1 MSATVDAG
9 LSVPSRLSVIHESLR
24 INIFNI
30 PHAAVRGMSLEMEH
44 DCPECGGSQEFYRA
58 ASTTVHLGEKT
69 KWRCTECG
77 YGFVLIDGEVDSSA

>member
-1 MSATVDAG
+1 VDVTEA
-9 LSVPSRLSVIHESLR
+9 RR

-30 PHAAVRGMSLEMEH
+30 PHAGFGSMSLEMEH
-44 DCPECGGSQEFYRA
+44 GCPECGEATEFYRA

-69 KWRCTECG
+69 KWRCTECD